1 MKKKL
6 LIILLIVVMLELT
19 LFNVNSYRVLSSNSK
34 IEYAKENLEAINTA
48 EDEIYIEIDN
58 INTEVKTIHL
68 ELNTLE
74 NVDYQVFYTD
84 ATSSKLKDLP
94 KKKYIMTS
102 EKSQYIPC
110 YLSGE
115 SKIIGIKVFSELAE
129 VEKVTINEKIPF
141 EFNLARVIV
150 LFGIIT
156 FVYLLKTLECYKIP
170 YSIKNFEQEL
180 TLIFVLCVF
189 VLITCLINQYSI
201 NQYEIEYFY

>member
-102 EKSQYIPC
+102 E
-110 YLSGE
+110 
-115 SKIIGIKVFSELAE
+115 
-129 VEKVTINEKIPF
+129 
-141 EFNLARVIV
+141 
-150 LFGIIT
+150 
-156 FVYLLKTLECYKIP
+156 
-170 YSIKNFEQEL
+170 
-180 TLIFVLCVF
+180 
-189 VLITCLINQYSI
+189 
-201 NQYEIEYFY
+201 